1 MNLRTK
7 LLMTATLLTT
17 LAGCSSELPKPHLVE
32 GGECV
37 IHGEQAPIWAC
48 GGYMEAD
55 RYVGVGSAPLSKL
68 GYDFSRKEAA
78 INARADIA
86 QQVEAQIKSKLDSY
100 QRSTG
105 ADEMTAERVVTQV
118 ARQTS
123 ELTINNSQQVSYW
136 QHPETEVI
144 FILLGVEKATINNA
158 IDSQIDQL
166 DK

>member
-1 MNLRTK
+1 MNLRAK
-7 LLMTATLLTT
+7 LMITVAFLTT
-17 LAGCSSELPKPHLVE
+17 LVGCSGELPKPDLVE

-123 ELTINNSQQVSYW
+123 ELTLNNSEQVSYW

-144 FILLGVEKATINNA
+144 FILVGVNKATINNA
-158 IDSQIDQL
+158 IDRQIDQL
-166 DK
+166 EK